1 MTVSCPATLYRH
13 IMIIA
18 YPYTTAISPS
28 YHDHAVSNYTILALS
43 QLCLHHIHTLHWH
56 FDIEIISYPY
66 TALSSSFYDY
76 IHALHSHP
84 HIMIIPCPTALYWH
98 CHIMFIPHANTK
110 LPQSH
115 HDCITPTHC
124 SHSHSVIIPRPAAR
138 RRRAGYAPSQRAAPR
153 RRQQRAKPS
162 TRACAR
168 ACARACMCVCVCVC
182 ARARTHRSFPL
193 ERS

>member
-1 MTVSCPATLYRH
+1 
-13 IMIIA
+13 MIIA

-124 SHSHSVIIPRPAAR
+124 SHSHSVIIPRPLRDAVGRIRSVASRSATPAATAR
-138 RRRAGYAPSQRAAPR
+138 ETVNACV
-153 RRQQRAKPS
+153 
-162 TRACAR
+162 RACVR
-168 ACARACMCVCVCVC
+168 ACVHVCVCVCVR
-182 ARARTHRSFPL
+182 ARANAPILPL
-193 ERS
+193 GTLLKRHNHLPPYA